1 MTISS
6 GISLLLAGLFRTIC
20 EPGSFCQQYVPLL
33 FILKILG
40 VLNPILNRHICI
52 GLLIGAR
59 LCINVEK
66 WTQAI
71 LHLVAIYQFIP
82 LSGFTKYDLL
92 LAAAGVFVLYN
103 YQPWVYLITREE
115 MVQQYL
121 VLLGF
126 SASRELYTLISRV
139 LIK

>member
-6 GISLLLAGLFRTIC
+6 GISLLLAGLFGTTC
-20 EPGSFCQQYVPLL
+20 KPGSFCQQYVPLL

-52 GLLIGAR
+52 GLLIGSR
-59 LCINVEK
+59 LCINAEQ

-92 LAAAGVFVLYN
+92 LAATGVFVLYN
-103 YQPWVYLITREE
+103 YQPWVYLITRED
-115 MVQQYL
+115 MIQHYL
-121 VLLGF
+121 FLLGF
-126 SASRELYTLISRV
+126 SASCEIYSLLSSV